1 MNTMESNRRTQG
13 RAKQWFNQWLA
24 RRLPPASKVTLAH
37 KSVFILPT
45 GFGLLWLF
53 LVLLLFLFG
62 TNYQNNLVIGL
73 SLLLLSVFNT
83 CIIYSY
89 QNLAGLTIS
98 SKSCPQAYA
107 GETLVFPVRLYAKQP
122 QFSVLIN
129 YPNNQIK
136 RIEKVTKESETTL
149 IPFDNSRRG
158 IIFPGRLKIESRY
171 PLGLCRAWS
180 HVDLDNQHLVFATPL
195 DAQERLMH
203 FNNNHDYIANDQGG
217 HIPGVDEFKGL
228 RQHIPGESLKQVAW
242 KQLAQGR
249 GMLTKEFQ
257 QPQGQPQW
265 LTLTDLTS
273 ADLETRLSQLT
284 SSVNKLSEKRQV
296 FGLIVG
302 DKIIP
307 PSEGESHR
315 INCLQTLALVPANQR
330 LDDE

>member
-1 MNTMESNRRTQG
+1 MGKSNTQQG
-13 RAKQWFNQWLA
+13 RIRQWFSRWLA
-24 RRLPPASKVTLAH
+24 SRLPPASKVTLAH

-45 GFGLLWLF
+45 GFGMLWLF
-53 LVLLLFLFG
+53 LVLILFLFG
-62 TNYQNNLVIGL
+62 TNYQNNLVIAL

-89 QNLAGLTIS
+89 RNLAGLTIS

-107 GETLVFPVRLYAKQP
+107 GDTLVFPIHLSAKQT

-129 YPNNQIK
+129 YPQNQIK
-136 RIEKVTKESETTL
+136 RLDKVTTQPTNTL
-149 IPFDNSRRG
+149 ISFDNSYRG
-158 IIFPGRLKIESRY
+158 IVSPGRLKIESRY

-180 HVDLDNQHLVFATPL
+180 HVDLDNQHIVFASPL
-195 DAQERLMH
+195 DAKEQLTH
-203 FNNNHDYIANDQGG
+203 FDNSHEYIANDQGG

-265 LTLTDLTS
+265 LTLADLTINE
-273 ADLETRLSQLT
+273 LETRLSQLT
-284 SSVNKLSEKRQV
+284 HSVDTLSGKGQV
-296 FGLIVG
+296 FGLVLG
-302 DKIIP
+302 DNIIP

-315 INCLQTLALVPANQR
+315 IRCLQAIALVPAKSETQQ
-330 LDDE
+330 

>member
-1 MNTMESNRRTQG
+1 MTKNRR
-13 RAKQWFNQWLA
+13 KQSRLRQRFNLWLA
-24 RRLPPASKVTLAH
+24 NRLPPASKVTLAH

-73 SLLLLSVFNT
+73 SLLLLSLFNT

-89 QNLAGLTIS
+89 RNLAGLTIS
-98 SKSCPQAYA
+98 STSSPQAYA
-107 GETLVFPVRLYAKQP
+107 GETLVFPVRLYAKYT
-122 QFSVLIN
+122 QFEVLIN
-129 YPNNQIK
+129 YPNNQVNLL
-136 RIEKVTKESETTL
+136 EKVTNEPVTTL

-158 IIFPGRLKIESRY
+158 YVSPGRLKIESRY
-171 PLGLCRAWS
+171 PLGLCRVWS
-180 HVDLDNQHLVFATPL
+180 HVDLDNQHIVFASPL
-195 DAQERLMH
+195 DSSGQLTH
-203 FNNNHDYIANDQGG
+203 FDNSHEYVANDQGG

-265 LTLTDLTS
+265 LTLTDLSLT
-273 ADLETRLSQLT
+273 DLETRLSKLT
-284 SSVNKLSEKRQV
+284 NSVDRLSEKGQI
-296 FGLIVG
+296 FGLILG
-302 DKIIP
+302 DRIIQ
-307 PSEGESHR
+307 PSEGEHHR
-315 INCLQTLALVPANQR
+315 ILCLQALALVPAIPETLQ
-330 LDDE
+330 